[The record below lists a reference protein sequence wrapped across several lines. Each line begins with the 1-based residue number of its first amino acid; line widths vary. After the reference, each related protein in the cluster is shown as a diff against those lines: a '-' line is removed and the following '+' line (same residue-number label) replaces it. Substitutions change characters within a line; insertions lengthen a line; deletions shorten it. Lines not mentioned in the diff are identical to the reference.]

1 MTDPDSAG
9 QAPGQAPAEPWR
21 AGIDAERRK
30 RRRRI
35 TNQRDAL
42 RQLTVGAAAAAVGLN
57 AVLFVQTVV
66 DQTGAGAVQDAIVSA
81 VNAVFPGAGLQR
93 PGSPPSSSPHAP
105 IATTG
110 GS

>member
-1 MTDPDSAG
+1 MTDPEGAG
-9 QAPGQAPAEPWR
+9 QASRPAPAEPWR
-21 AGIDAERRK
+21 AGIDADRRK

-42 RQLTVGAAAAAVGLN
+42 RNLTVGAAAAAVGLN
-57 AVLFVQTVV
+57 AVLFVQTGVGQSGV
-66 DQTGAGAVQDAIVSA
+66 GAVQEAIVSA
-81 VNAVFPGAGLQR
+81 VNALFPGAGLQR
-93 PGSPPSSSPHAP
+93 PGSLPTSSPHAP